1 MTDTVTTLKP
11 AKTRVHILL
20 PQSTHDD
27 LKNASAVLGESIA
40 TITDKAIAAYL
51 DSLALPNAESRARA
65 ARAARA
71 AAIEGAIA
79 ARAAGHDTVNYNDL
93 P

>member
-1 MTDTVTTLKP
+1 MTDTVTAQKP

-51 DSLALPNAESRARA
+51 DSLALPSAESRARA

-71 AAIEGAIA
+71 AALNA
-79 ARAAGHDTVNYNDL
+79 TVTYNDL

>member
-1 MTDTVTTLKP
+1 MTETVTTTKQ
-11 AKTRVHILL
+11 KTRVHILL
-20 PQSTHDD
+20 PVSTHDD

-40 TITDKAIAAYL
+40 TITDKAVAAYL
-51 DSLALPNAESRARA
+51 DGLALPNAESRARA

-71 AAIEGAIA
+71 ATLNASLSA
-79 ARAAGHDTVNYNDL
+79 NDI